1 MVLEGSVD
9 AERRKGLDAGVG
21 AQRQRNWGRTC
32 EHILP
37 KTRQERSGVH
47 QLKSSLA
54 AALVALLGARKG
66 HRASSRAPRLLSEV
80 GKNSGGWSPVLILP
94 APQSS
99 QTSNLSVPE
108 ESVDSDT
115 FLMKSWSLII
125 AAETNIDG

>member
-80 GKNSGGWSPVLILP
+80 GKNSGGCPTIFP
-94 APQSS
+94 E
-99 QTSNLSVPE
+99 TSNLSVPE

-125 AAETNIDG
+125 AAETNTDG